1 MSTVIQRLDVP
12 VGSNFTN
19 VIIAVVTACTVHA
32 LIY

>member
-19 VIIAVVTACTVHA
+19 VIIAVVTA
-32 LIY
+32 